1 MCAIEV
7 YFVYFVRIST
17 WQLFLGELV
26 ISSMTVESIPMSLWL
41 QKGNKGRVHSEQIYL
56 HAHLQSIDSV
66 RIFIY

>member
-1 MCAIEV
+1 MCAIGV

-41 QKGNKGRVHSEQIYL
+41 QKDNKGRVHSEQVYL
-56 HAHLQSIDSV
+56 YVHLQSIDSV